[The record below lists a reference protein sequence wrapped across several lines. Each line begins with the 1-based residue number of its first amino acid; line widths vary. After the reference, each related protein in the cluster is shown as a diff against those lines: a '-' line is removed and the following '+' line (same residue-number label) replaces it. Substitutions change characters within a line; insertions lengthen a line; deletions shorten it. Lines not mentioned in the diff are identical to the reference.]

1 MKKRA
6 HVEGL
11 SVPATIVTAK
21 LPQDTLVAITANR
34 TVDKAGA
41 NALVV
46 GRILKSARAANGSG
60 TVETRFKELIE
71 IKASGAL
78 AAGDKVKLAAPDG
91 GGEQRVSLWTS
102 QTDAVAGDK
111 PDTLLGVVWKCGA
124 DASIVEV
131 LTY

>member
-21 LPQDTLVAITANR
+21 LAQDTLVAITANK

-41 NALVV
+41 NAIVI
-46 GRILKSARAANGSG
+46 GRVLKTNREANGSG
-60 TVETRFKELIE
+60 TIETRFKELIE

-78 AAGDKVKLAAPDG
+78 VAGNRVKLAAADG
-91 GGEQRVSLWTS
+91 GGLQRVVLWDSAADT
-102 QTDAVAGDK
+102 A
-111 PDTLLGVVWKCGA
+111 DTLLGVVWKGGA
-124 DASIVEV
+124 DAATVEV